1 MFTLSVHNWCDAAV
15 EIQKR
20 AKNKGITLI
29 TPIIG
34 KITDIKH
41 FPAPKN
47 GGGIS

>member
-20 AKNKGITLI
+20 AKDKGI

-41 FPAPKN
+41 FPAQKN
-47 GGGIS
+47 GGKIS